1 MESLISME
9 FLLSIDSVLSMAT
22 GVVIALLV
30 TQISK
35 GWGFGLIGNLVA
47 GLIGG
52 LFGGAI
58 FNTLDIMD
66 IGDYAD
72 PIIAGAVG
80 ATLVLLVGG
89 AIRR

>member
-9 FLLSIDSVLSMAT
+9 FLMSIDSVLSMAS
-22 GVVIALLV
+22 GVVIGLLV
-30 TQISK
+30 IQFMK
-35 GWGFGLIGNLVA
+35 GWGFGFIGNLAA
-47 GLIGG
+47 GLVGG

-66 IGDYAD
+66 VGDYAD

-80 ATLVLLVGG
+80 AILVLLVGG

>member
-9 FLLSIDSVLSMAT
+9 FLMSIDSILSMAS
-22 GVVIALLV
+22 GIVIALLV
-30 TQISK
+30 TQFMK
-35 GWGFGLIGNLVA
+35 GWGFGWIGNLVA
-47 GLIGG
+47 GLVGG
-52 LFGGAI
+52 LLGGAI

-66 IGDYAD
+66 VGDYAD

-80 ATLVLLVGG
+80 AIVVLLVGG

>member
-9 FLLSIDSVLSMAT
+9 FLMSIDSILSMAS
-22 GVVIALLV
+22 GIVIALLV
-30 TQISK
+30 TQFLK

-47 GLIGG
+47 GLVGG

-72 PIIAGAVG
+72 PLIAGAVG
-80 ATLVLLVGG
+80 ALLVLLVGG